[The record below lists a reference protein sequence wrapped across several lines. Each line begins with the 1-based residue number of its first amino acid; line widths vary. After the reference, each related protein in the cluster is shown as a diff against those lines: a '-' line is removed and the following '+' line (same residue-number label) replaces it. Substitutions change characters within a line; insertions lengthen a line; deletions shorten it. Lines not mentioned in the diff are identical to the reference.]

1 MLACMHASNQAS
13 ERASEQENKQRQVFR
28 RSLFGFGKL
37 RSTARVSLSPC
48 PPNPSSW
55 PARLRWGWG
64 FMLVSLQPR
73 STKAKSLRLIT
84 GVFFFLTGHPGKFE
98 PFKMFSPSNTLP
110 KRALS
115 LDEQLSFGY
124 FWWGDSQLQND
135 HQVPHDQRMEGEG
148 LLELAKVPAMSLV
161 SKFGR

>member
-1 MLACMHASNQAS
+1 
-13 ERASEQENKQRQVFR
+13 
-28 RSLFGFGKL
+28 
-37 RSTARVSLSPC
+37 
-48 PPNPSSW
+48 
-55 PARLRWGWG
+55 
-64 FMLVSLQPR
+64 
-73 STKAKSLRLIT
+73 
-84 GVFFFLTGHPGKFE
+84 
-98 PFKMFSPSNTLP
+98 MFSPSNTLP

-115 LDEQLSFGY
+115 LDEQLSIGY